1 VKKLILLLIVI
12 GFFEVRMVAQAQEE
26 RKISAYN
33 NNTEPFLFSFSTLTP
48 EDLKWSLDYSGSY
61 GDEVEGSMGFEG
73 VSQQLG
79 IKGYLGARF
88 TLYGNL
94 ALGFSE
100 GNDVSSAQQVE
111 VIRNFIG
118 GKKYIGWRIGA
129 GLGGRR
135 DYSNDYSLL
144 GRVTLEYIAP
154 KWKAGGNLLF
164 EKVFEEDRDAI
175 DIITSLG
182 VHYRF
187 TGGFYGGIEAV
198 GEDLEGFWDDKE
210 AEGGAKLMV
219 GPSLN
224 LAPKDSR
231 FSFSLS
237 GGPVIL
243 ATQNE
248 ASNPDAIRDLPSQ
261 AGLLIR
267 AKIIFTFI

>member
-1 VKKLILLLIVI
+1 MKKLSHLLLVI
-12 GFFEVRMVAQAQEE
+12 GITGVSIIAQAQEQS
-26 RKISAYN
+26 KISVFN
-33 NNTEPFLFSFSTLTP
+33 SNTEPFLFSFSTLTP
-48 EDLKWSLDYSGSY
+48 EDLKWSMDYSGSY

-73 VSQQLG
+73 LTQQLG
-79 IKGYLGARF
+79 VKGYLGARF
-88 TLYGNL
+88 TFYGSL

-100 GNDVSSAQQVE
+100 ENNVSSAQQVE

-118 GKKYIGWRIGA
+118 GKKYAGWRIGA

-135 DYSNDYSLL
+135 DFSNDYSLL
-144 GRVTLEYIAP
+144 GRATLEYVAP
-154 KWKAGGNLLF
+154 NWKAGGNLLF

-175 DIITSLG
+175 DIITSIG

-187 TGGFYGGIEAV
+187 AGGFYGGIEAV
-198 GEDLEGFWDDKE
+198 GEDLEGFWDDEE